1 MSNPFAIAA
10 VTATFGQLL
19 GRVTEDSTLAGAGVT
34 HRPLDKARTAGDT
47 NRQLNLFLY
56 QVSADPS
63 WRNMDLPFRNAGG
76 ELNNRPVLA
85 VDLHYLLT
93 AYGQN
98 DDDLD
103 AQHLLAHAMSLVH
116 DEAVFTR
123 DQVRAA
129 LGAEPSVALSDL
141 ADQIELVKVCLE
153 TPSLEEISKLWTTF
167 LTQYRLSVAYRA
179 SVVLIERPL
188 RARIAPPV
196 RAANI
201 YVLPFRRPVIDTVSP
216 QVVLPGDQLTIQ
228 GRNLQADQVQ
238 IRFGAIVAAPATLND
253 RQITLPVPATVPAG
267 VNTVQVVQQLD
278 LGTPA
283 TPHRGFESN
292 VAAFILAP
300 RITTPPPISVAR
312 GASLSLA
319 FQPPVSRAQQVA
331 ILLGDQQITLPA
343 RAAGSAPVTTLGFPI
358 PATFPTGD
366 DLLRLRVDGAESP
379 LETDTD
385 PNSPTFNQYIGPK
398 VTIT

>member
-1 MSNPFAIAA
+1 MSNPLAIAA
-10 VTATFGQLL
+10 VTATFSQLL
-19 GRVTEDSTLAGAGVT
+19 GRVTEDPTLSGAGVST
-34 HRPLDKARTAGDT
+34 RPLDLARVPADT

-56 QVSADPS
+56 QVSPDTA
-63 WRNMDLPFRNAGG
+63 WRNMDTPFRNAGG
-76 ELNNRPVLA
+76 ELSNRPVLA
-85 VDLHYLLT
+85 LDLHYLLT

-116 DEAVFTR
+116 DEAIFTR
-123 DQVRAA
+123 DQIRAA
-129 LGAEPSVALSDL
+129 LIAQPAIALSDL

-153 TPSLEEISKLWTTF
+153 APSLEEVSKLWTTF
-167 LTQYRLSVAYRA
+167 QTNYRLSVAYQA

-196 RAANI
+196 RAANV

-216 QVVLPGDQLTIQ
+216 QIALPGDQLVIQ
-228 GRNLQADQVQ
+228 GHNLKADQVQ
-238 IRFGAIVAAPATLND
+238 VRFGSVIAVPVTLTD
-253 RQITLPVPATVPAG
+253 RQITLTVPAAVPAG
-267 VNTVQVVQQLD
+267 VNTVQVIQQLD

-300 RITTPPPISVAR
+300 RITTPQPISVAR
-312 GASLSLA
+312 GASLSLV
-319 FQPPVSRAQQVA
+319 FQPPVSRSQQVA
-331 ILLGDQQITLPA
+331 ILLGEQQITLPA
-343 RAAGSAPVTTLGFPI
+343 RPAGAAPVTTLGFPI

-366 DLLRLRVDGAESP
+366 FLLRLRVDGAESP
-379 LETDTD
+379 LDTDTD